1 MTINEAIKISEK
13 MTEMFINIDKE
24 NISEFCNEFH
34 EILIRN
40 IENIDEN
47 RLYIDVFNINEEG
60 AHIDIYYNNF
70 YNFTEVLYNIIINS
84 NKYNEKFKFM
94 ERNKIINEENKT
106 IDYKDYNIIYQY
118 I

>member
-13 MTEMFINIDKE
+13 TIDMFFTIDKE
-24 NISEFCNEFH
+24 NISEFCNEFYK
-34 EILIRN
+34 ILV
-40 IENIDEN
+40 ENIKNINESY
-47 RLYIDVFNINEEG
+47 LYIDVFIINEEG

-94 ERNKIINEENKT
+94 ERNKIINEEHKN
-106 IDYKDYNIIYQY
+106 IDYKDYNIIYYY